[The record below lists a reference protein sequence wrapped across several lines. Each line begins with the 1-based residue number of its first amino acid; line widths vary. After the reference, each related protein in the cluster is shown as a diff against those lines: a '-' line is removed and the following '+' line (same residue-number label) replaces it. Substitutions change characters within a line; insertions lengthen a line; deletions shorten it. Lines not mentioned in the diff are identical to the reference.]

1 MGLDGGLVGTADT
14 VPDGGVLAIVIA
26 ELNVVDGVVTSAV
39 EERASKVHLIVNAD
53 SPAVDAEEEGKE
65 QPVVDREQVD
75 GDVVG
80 DALAEAVHG
89 VEGVAAKGGGVAI
102 RVGGLVDQLVDEGV
116 VQAAM
121 GPVHQTVSKGEEET
135 EAEDHVGPSVVID
148 IGVDFRVPAEGEE
161 GGRQHGKGNEGDGGS
176 THPHFVHHLL
186 THQFHIHRTWEETAT
201 LPNEKV
207 GVGQVG
213 CHEVEEGTPKA
224 QHHVQDACLVD
235 DVILLH
241 AKGLGN
247 EVVDDVHGWLS
258 LYCCG

>member
-65 QPVVDREQVD
+65 QPIVDGEQVD

-80 DALAEAVHG
+80 DALAETVHG
-89 VEGVAAKGGGVAI
+89 VESVAAKGGGVAI
-102 RVGGLVDQLVDEGV
+102 RVVGLVDQLVDEGV

-121 GPVHQTVSKGEEET
+121 GPVNQTVSEGEEET
-135 EAEDHVGPSVVID
+135 EAEDHVGPAVVID

-161 GGRQHGKGNEGDGGS
+161 GDGG
-176 THPHFVHHLL
+176 
-186 THQFHIHRTWEETAT
+186 R
-201 LPNEKV
+201 
-207 GVGQVG
+207 
-213 CHEVEEGTPKA
+213 
-224 QHHVQDACLVD
+224 
-235 DVILLH
+235 
-241 AKGLGN
+241 
-247 EVVDDVHGWLS
+247 
-258 LYCCG
+258 